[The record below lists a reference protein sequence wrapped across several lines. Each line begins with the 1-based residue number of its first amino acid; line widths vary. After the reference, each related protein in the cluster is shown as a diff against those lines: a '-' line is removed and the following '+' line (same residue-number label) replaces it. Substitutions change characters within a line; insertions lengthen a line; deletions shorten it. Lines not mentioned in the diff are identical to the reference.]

1 MKKRILSFLLALLMV
16 VSIFPAPAYATD
28 STDVTI
34 TPTETPT
41 DAATEAACPTC
52 GTVGCTSEHLTWCA
66 DCKKDDCGQNH
77 CPTCGTIDCTTEHKI
92 CDKCGTLDCTADH
105 TNWCAD
111 CKVDNCGQNHCPT
124 CGTIDCAKEHKPC
137 ETCAVIDC
145 TADHTNW
152 CEICKYDNC
161 GKDHSGTD
169 TQPQDPS
176 SDQVDAVS
184 EDETTDPLVGRT
196 ATFNTDSIWLYSAP
210 GALSQLVAKSQLPTS
225 VVIMEVNGD
234 YYRVDASN
242 GAVWPSDYEQSKYV
256 KSSVLTLDQEKAP
269 CPVCG
274 QTDCTTEHKQCEIC
288 EEYDCI
294 KIHFWCELCEKH
306 DCGKS
311 HLICPV
317 PDCGKVDC
325 TENHTFC
332 PHCGIY
338 DCGMEHEDE
347 YKPDTAPVIPNNP
360 TLTPNADVSI
370 VDEYGDAVIE
380 DGLFLE
386 DGTKTSISAW
396 PVGEADSY
404 QWQICYNNANDLWAN
419 IQGETGKGI
428 LISPAM
434 FLNIISHQGTA
445 AIRCVATVGGE
456 TKVSASI
463 PVTVMEAV
471 PQQKMMM
478 FAARPGGENEAAPT
492 ADVEYSIVIDYK
504 FRDGSK
510 AANSWTASLAQ
521 GADYILDVESPAV
534 VGYKPDQARIT
545 ETITNFTG
553 TRIITVYYDPDI
565 VEFKV
570 IHHQQNITGNEY
582 TIYRTDTKQGYTG
595 TQVGTDLQESFTGF
609 DQLNYDETLVIAAD
623 GSTVVNIYYDREY
636 YIVRLNLNGGFGS
649 EPICARYGTPVNIA
663 DPQRTGYAFAGWS
676 PALPSFVEKET
687 SHTAQW
693 TKANTGFTVAF
704 WYENPND
711 KEYSFVGSVQ
721 QTATTGSKV
730 NGADYKDVAF
740 EGRNNEHFTYEKA
753 DTNVEIAA
761 DGSTVVNVY
770 FARNSYTL
778 TYYKWKCLHT
788 HTNACCSLQ
797 HASHSDSCC
806 SIPYHVNHTTGCVT
820 NDLYKGGL
828 YVPDS
833 DLNKAV
839 PNRYNGVSTTYKHL
853 GATRYYVWFDG
864 SWYRTANGSNGKDPL
879 NWDCCRAGRGQYTHD
894 HTSGCTC
901 TQYHN
906 HSSGRLSTCNNS
918 ACTHSAKYQCE
929 SDVSNMNHWTVFY
942 QGTFKYG
949 QDVSEIHAAQ
959 GIERWCPGACEGL
972 KDQNGNYYESYGK
985 SPAHGVYSSMGGGD
999 VVFFQ
1004 GGAGS
1009 TEYKLTFWLET
1020 YDGSGSRNYNGK
1032 NFAQGTTFTAKMGA
1046 VGYQGDYV
1054 AGCPKPGFTVFEA
1067 WTSDSIGGANGVQ
1080 LPVGGSFSGSTY
1092 IYYNFYYAR
1101 ATYDLTYFNGSNVVA
1116 TRTMKYEEP
1125 LTSSYNLQNLS
1136 MTSPYGN
1143 GYYFAGWYLDPECT
1157 IPVSWGNTR
1166 MPDGGMAVYAKWAPS
1181 THKVTTYQTK
1191 GGTKLNTY
1199 NIVHGEAYSGTVDKP
1214 VNGVYNFV
1222 GWFYEED
1229 GEKKSYDFSMPV
1241 YKDMV
1246 LWAEW
1251 TSDVQVSGTIT
1262 YIDRAT
1268 GKALAQFSPIRGQVG
1283 ATKTYEAKVGSQLN
1297 ATGYFPEVT
1306 SHNIEF
1312 SPNESQNNWIF
1323 YYNAMKDVPYEVRYI
1338 NGATGEPMAASDFG
1352 TTNEPSLSFKA
1363 KTFKGYS
1370 ADAYEKTLIVSSDE
1384 TLNVVVFTY
1393 TEDTVHAPVQVVHYI
1408 QNTTGDGYNR
1418 YLTEE
1423 AYQGTIGQNQYKTP
1437 LNIDGFTYNETKSKN
1452 GMKLTEDGLQLE
1464 LYYDRNT
1471 YSYKFLFED
1480 TAGNTLRDAVEGSGL
1495 YGSLAEYTTQSI
1507 SGYRLTTPGTLTITI
1522 GTNAENNVK
1531 TFVYEERTATI
1542 RYEVGAVKGGTVT
1555 PASEAVLAVNGTA
1568 VGAEAKTNTN
1578 YKFVGWYTDYACTE
1592 ANKVGDNETFIPQ
1605 KTADGVY
1612 ADAVYYAK
1620 FEEVKVTLYYSV
1632 VMPDGAAAEATL
1644 TKTSEKV
1651 SIYTGR
1657 AAGSSVAT
1665 VPDGYR
1671 FEGWYDADDNKLT
1684 GNTSYTPPR
1693 TDDPWVDGTTYYA
1706 RFVEKKATINYVAVG
1721 NGAVSPGIEE
1731 VSMVT
1736 GTAFGATAT
1745 ATENIA
1751 QFVGWY
1757 DNAAC
1762 EGAALSTNAVFA
1774 PALPSGGWAETQTY
1788 YAKFENIQYT
1798 ITFEDRDSTL
1808 KTQSYVYGDTLTL
1821 PDVANGDF
1829 LVTWTVKETS
1839 GDWEQDAK
1847 VKNGVI
1853 NHYGNVTLVA
1863 NWTIMAVWI
1872 DSDFKFTDLNGD
1884 ILDNALEDALFVLE
1898 DVPYGTTPV
1907 YAGTLTTDQLAAR
1920 KNDDKFTYAF
1930 KEWAEL
1936 DLSVYEALLQEEIKG
1951 IVVYQAVYEK
1961 SVNKYTIT
1969 WQDEDGNT
1977 IDTTEVSYGTIPTHE
1992 DPTKEATDE
2001 YTYTFTGWTPEVVA
2015 VTGEATYRATFTPIK
2030 RSYTITWLND
2040 DDSVIDTTT
2049 VMYGEVPTHADPS
2062 KAATAEYTYT
2072 FSGWTPEVVA
2082 VTGEATYKA
2091 TYTAEKNKY
2100 TIIWK
2105 NEDGT
2110 VLEKDTGVEY
2120 GTMPSYD
2127 GETPTKEPYNQFTYT
2142 FREWSPEIKLVTGDA
2157 VYTASFDPREN
2168 FYTVTWVNHD
2178 DTVLETD
2185 ENVAW
2190 DTMPVYNGD
2199 TPEKAGN
2206 AEHSYSFAGWSPT
2219 VSKVNGHAI
2228 YTATFTESVNTYT
2241 VTWKNEDGT
2250 VLETDEYVVY
2260 GAMPSYD
2267 GETPEKAATA
2277 QYTYTFDG
2285 WDKEVVAVT
2294 GDVTYT
2300 AKFSATV
2307 NKYTVTFV
2315 DEDGTTILMAAAEY
2329 EYGTA
2334 AEDIVKPT
2342 DPTKEAT
2349 AEFTYSFAG
2358 WTPEIA
2364 DVTANVTYKAIY
2376 SEVKNQYTLS
2386 GEIDHG
2392 TVTDPVTVDYGTEAT
2407 ITFTPAAGYKFY
2419 SWKVND
2425 GDATLITTPAK
2436 TWAHKVPEIKEN
2448 KHVVVTM
2455 APIEYNISY
2464 DLKGGELGTG
2474 TTNPTTY
2481 TVETETFTLN
2491 NPTKDGYKFLGWA
2504 TSDTATTGDMTV
2516 TIEKGT
2522 TGDKTFYA
2530 IWERSLVDLTITATT
2545 ADSEQSFIFTVSGTR
2560 SDGVAFAPIDVVL
2573 CSENNFHVTIKDM
2586 PVGEYAVTEKNG
2598 WSWRENAV
2606 ESKTADLRTTSQTVS
2621 FDFYAVDDLHW
2632 LSGYSYKRKKGGS

>member
-16 VSIFPAPAYATD
+16 AGMFPTQTFATD
-28 STDVTI
+28 SIEASTEPDPHTHIYTDGKCECGEVCAHAEYADGKCKVCGMEEPHTHIYTDGKCACGEVCAHAEYADGKCKVCGMEEPHTHIYNDGKCACGEVCAHAEYGDGKCKVCGADETADDEDTSPFHANIGRKAQFDLTYTNFPVVDDPTGI
-34 TPTETPT
+34 TNVF
-41 DAATEAACPTC
+41 DASINVSRDVIPAELIVKIVDCYVNKTADIYWYKVEAAEGHTLPAEFSSPAWVFQDNVSASH
-52 GTVGCTSEHLTWCA
+52 GSSLILLEEE
-66 DCKKDDCGQNH
+66 
-77 CPTCGTIDCTTEHKI
+77 PE
-92 CDKCGTLDCTADH
+92 DKCPI
-105 TNWCAD
+105 
-111 CKVDNCGQNHCPT
+111 CG
-124 CGTIDCAKEHKPC
+124 E
-137 ETCAVIDC
+137 
-145 TADHTNW
+145 
-152 CEICKYDNC
+152 
-161 GKDHSGTD
+161 
-169 TQPQDPS
+169 
-176 SDQVDAVS
+176 
-184 EDETTDPLVGRT
+184 
-196 ATFNTDSIWLYSAP
+196 
-210 GALSQLVAKSQLPTS
+210 
-225 VVIMEVNGD
+225 
-234 YYRVDASN
+234 
-242 GAVWPSDYEQSKYV
+242 
-256 KSSVLTLDQEKAP
+256 
-269 CPVCG
+269 
-274 QTDCTTEHKQCEIC
+274 TDCTTEHKKCEIC

-294 KIHFWCELCEKH
+294 KIHFYCNICEDY

-311 HLICPV
+311 HPICPA
-317 PDCGKVDC
+317 CGEVDC
-325 TENHTFC
+325 EKAHTWC
-332 PHCGIY
+332 PYCGGY

-370 VDEYGDAVIE
+370 VDEYGDAVTAE
-380 DGLFLE
+380 GLFLE

-396 PVGEADSY
+396 PIGEADSY

-434 FLNIISHQGTA
+434 FLNIISYQGTA

-463 PVTVMEAV
+463 PVTVMEVV
-471 PQQKMMM
+471 PQQEIMM
-478 FAARPGGENEAAPT
+478 FSDRSGGEKEAVPT

-582 TIYRTDTKQGYTG
+582 TVYRTDTKQGYTG

-609 DQLNYDETLVIAAD
+609 DQLNYDDTLVIAAD

-636 YIVRLNLNGGFGS
+636 YIVRLNLNGGFGA

-676 PALPSFVEKET
+676 PALPTFVEKET

-693 TKANTGFTVAF
+693 TKADAGFTVAF
-704 WYENPND
+704 WYENAND
-711 KEYSFVGSVQ
+711 NDYTFVGSVQ
-721 QTATTGSKV
+721 QTATTGTTV
-730 NGADYKDVAF
+730 NGSAYEALNNVNNGEHFDGFDADYAK
-740 EGRNNEHFTYEKA
+740 HFTTLNTDKT
-753 DTNVEIAA
+753 DKNVTINA
-761 DGSTVVNVY
+761 DGTSVVNVY
-770 FARNSYTL
+770 FYRNTYLLEYYYYQCHHTHSSGCYTSTL
-778 TYYKWKCLHT
+778 TCTKAVHT
-788 HTNACCSLQ
+788 Q
-797 HASHSDSCC
+797 HVKSCQ
-806 SIPYHVNHTTGCVT
+806 SNLGNKVT
-820 NDLYKGGL
+820 NSGN
-828 YVPDS
+828 VS
-833 DLNKAV
+833 ELNSNT
-839 PNRYNGVSTTYKHL
+839 PN
-853 GATRYYVWFDG
+853 ATDG
-864 SWYRTANGSNGKDPL
+864 SWGYFEVKVFGLVIDTYYCVYWGGTWYHLSGTDESIKWGNCPGMHSHSSTCYRTDLTCGHGTGFYCGCSNDLSNTDRWYAAYSEYHKYEEYVGDIHMQMGTGSGYRLIDVYRGGVATGETPASGGAVGTFASML
-879 NWDCCRAGRGQYTHD
+879 GGYTSFYRAGDGG
-894 HTSGCTC
+894 SP
-901 TQYHN
+901 
-906 HSSGRLSTCNNS
+906 
-918 ACTHSAKYQCE
+918 
-929 SDVSNMNHWTVFY
+929 FY
-942 QGTFKYG
+942 MTY
-949 QDVSEIHAAQ
+949 
-959 GIERWCPGACEGL
+959 
-972 KDQNGNYYESYGK
+972 
-985 SPAHGVYSSMGGGD
+985 
-999 VVFFQ
+999 
-1004 GGAGS
+1004 
-1009 TEYKLTFWLET
+1009 WLESA
-1020 YDGSGSRNYNGK
+1020 DGSGTRTFDGK
-1032 NFAQGTTFTAKMGA
+1032 TFVKSTTFFTMMGHVSYKNDYEIGVPHGFDAYKATFGTTDNTASATETFTN
-1046 VGYQGDYV
+1046 YLS
-1054 AGCPKPGFTVFEA
+1054 
-1067 WTSDSIGGANGVQ
+1067 TSQN
-1080 LPVGGSFSGSTY
+1080 STSPY
-1092 IYYNFYYAR
+1092 NNFYYIR
-1101 ATYDLTYFNGSNVVA
+1101 ETYDLTYFNGSTQVA
-1116 TRTMKYEEP
+1116 TRTMKFEEP
-1125 LTSSYNLQNLS
+1125 LTSTYNLQNLS

-1157 IPVSWGNTR
+1157 IPVSWGSTK
-1166 MPDGGMAVYAKWAPS
+1166 MPEGGMAVYAKWAPS
-1181 THKVTTYQTK
+1181 THIVTTYQTK
-1191 GGTKLNTY
+1191 NGTKLNTY
-1199 NIVHGEAYSGTVDKP
+1199 SITHGEAYSGTVSKP

-1268 GKALAQFSPIRGQVG
+1268 GKALAQSSPISGQVG

-1312 SPNESQNNWIF
+1312 SANESQNNWIF

-1384 TLNVVVFTY
+1384 TLNVVIFTY

-1408 QNTTGDGYNR
+1408 QNTTGNGYTR

-1480 TAGNTLRDAVEGSGL
+1480 TAGNTLRDAVEGDGL
-1495 YGSLAEYTTQSI
+1495 YGSLMEYTTQSI
-1507 SGYRLTTPGTLTITI
+1507 PGYRLTTPGTLTITI

-1568 VGAEAKTNTN
+1568 AGAVAQTNTN

-1592 ANKVGDNETFIPQ
+1592 ANKVGSNETFIPQ
-1605 KTADGVY
+1605 KTADSVY
-1612 ADAVYYAK
+1612 VDAVYYAK

-1632 VMPDGAAAEATL
+1632 VMPDGAAAKATL
-1644 TKTSEKV
+1644 TKTSEQV
-1651 SIYTGR
+1651 SVYTGR
-1657 AAGSSVAT
+1657 AAGSSVDT

-1671 FEGWYDADDNKLT
+1671 FEGWYDADGNKLT

-1693 TDDPWVDGTTYYA
+1693 TDDPWVNGTTYYA
-1706 RFVEKKATINYVAVG
+1706 RFIEKKAAINYVAVG
-1721 NGAVSPGIEE
+1721 NGAVSPGSEE
-1731 VSMVT
+1731 VNMVT
-1736 GTAFGATAT
+1736 GAASGATAT

-1751 QFVGWY
+1751 RFVGWY

-1762 EGAALSTNAVFA
+1762 EGTALSTDAAFA

-1798 ITFEDRDSTL
+1798 ITFEDRSETVG
-1808 KTQSYVYGDTLTL
+1808 TQTYAYGGTLTL
-1821 PDVANGDF
+1821 PEVTNENYV
-1829 LVTWTVKETS
+1829 VTWTVKENA
-1839 GDWEQDAK
+1839 GDWAK
-1847 VKNGVI
+1847 DSEVTNGTI
-1853 NHYGNVTLVA
+1853 NHYGDVTLVA
-1863 NWTIMAVWI
+1863 NWTIDAIWI
-1872 DSDFKFTDLNGD
+1872 DWDFNIPTSNEDD
-1884 ILDNALEDALFVLE
+1884 ILYSQSN
-1898 DVPYGTTPV
+1898 VPYGTDPV
-1907 YAGTLTTDQLAAR
+1907 YAGDLSTDDLAAR
-1920 KNDDKFTYAF
+1920 RNTAQYTYTF
-1930 KEWAEL
+1930 KEWVEE
-1936 DLSVYEALLQEEIKG
+1936 DLSAYETLLGDEVRGIIVYRAD
-1951 IVVYQAVYEK
+1951 YEK
-1961 SVNKYTIT
+1961 TVNKYTVT
-1969 WQDEDGNT
+1969 WQDDEGNT
-1977 IDTTEVSYGTIPTHE
+1977 IDTTEVEYGTIPTH
-1992 DPTKEATDE
+1992 DGPTKDATAE
-2001 YTYTFTGWTPEVVA
+2001 YTYTFAGWTPEVVA
-2015 VTGEATYRATFTPIK
+2015 VTGDATYKATFTEAK

-2049 VMYGEVPTHADPS
+2049 VAYGEVPTHADPS

-2072 FSGWTPEVVA
+2072 FAGWSPDVVA

-2091 TYTAEKNKY
+2091 TYTAEKNTY
-2100 TIIWK
+2100 TITWK

-2110 VLEKDTGVEY
+2110 VLETDTNVEY

-2127 GETPTKEPYNQFTYT
+2127 GETPTKERHNQYTYT
-2142 FREWSPEIKLVTGDA
+2142 FRAWSPEIVAVTGDA
-2157 VYTASFDPREN
+2157 VYIASFDPHEN

-2178 DTVLETD
+2178 GEVLETD
-2185 ENVAW
+2185 KNVAW
-2190 DTMPVYNGD
+2190 DTMPEYNGD
-2199 TPEKAGN
+2199 TPEKTGN
-2206 AEHSYSFAGWSPT
+2206 AEHSYTFAGWSPT
-2219 VSKVNGHAI
+2219 VSKVNGHAT
-2228 YTATFTESVNTYT
+2228 YTATFAESVNTYT

-2250 VLETDEYVVY
+2250 VLETDEDMVY
-2260 GAMPSYD
+2260 GTMPSYD

-2285 WDKEVVAVT
+2285 WDKDVVAVT

-2358 WTPEIA
+2358 WTPKIA
-2364 DVTANVTYKAIY
+2364 DVTGNAIY
-2376 SEVKNQYTLS
+2376 TATYSAVVNQYTLS
-2386 GEIDHG
+2386 VEWGTPAHG
-2392 TVTDPVTVDYGTEAT
+2392 GSISPSESVTVSYGEQAEITYRTKDGYRITHTRVNGQENQNGLLVMEEKYTANLMDKDIHIIAYTAPIEFT
-2407 ITFTPAAGYKFY
+2407 ITYNLDDGVLPDGITTNTQNYTIEQQFALMEAPTKAGYKFTG
-2419 SWKVND
+2419 WKLTEV
-2425 GDATLITTPAK
+2425 L
-2436 TWAHKVPEIKEN
+2436 EN
-2448 KHVVVTM
+2448 YGNW
-2455 APIEYNISY
+2455 EN
-2464 DLKGGELGTG
+2464 GTFQAG
-2474 TTNPTTY
+2474 QEFTGKY
-2481 TVETETFTLN
+2481 GWVTFT
-2491 NPTKDGYKFLGWA
+2491 A
-2504 TSDTATTGDMTV
+2504 Q
-2516 TIEKGT
+2516 
-2522 TGDKTFYA
+2522 
-2530 IWERSLVDLTITATT
+2530 WERALVDLTITTT
-2545 ADSEQSFIFTVSGTR
+2545 SADQEQSYIFTVSGTP
-2560 SDGVAFAPIDVVL
+2560 SDSSYGTITLDVVL
-2573 CSENNFHVTIKDM
+2573 VGTDSITIKDL
-2586 PVGEYAVTEKNG
+2586 PVGEYTVTEKDG
-2598 WSWRENAV
+2598 WSWREDSV
-2606 ESKTADLRTTSQTVS
+2606 DSKTADLRTTSQTVS